1 MWLLNFT
8 MQWKSK
14 YTENKKLLK
23 KVYYC
28 ALSKNLMK
36 MNRGFQGAG
45 SRNTD
50 SISIESIIEWYFAT
64 I

>member
-1 MWLLNFT
+1 

-23 KVYYC
+23 NVYFC

-45 SRNTD
+45 SRKTD
-50 SISIESIIEWYFAT
+50 SISFESIIEWYFAT

>member
-1 MWLLNFT
+1 

-14 YTENKKLLK
+14 YTKNKKLLK
-23 KVYYC
+23 KVYFC

-45 SRNTD
+45 SRKTD
-50 SISIESIIEWYFAT
+50 SSIESIIEWYFAKK
-64 I
+64 